1 MEQGS
6 CHLLKQCL
14 MQPCQDGRL
23 WQGMAT
29 AGQSSDAGQGWEP
42 VAVPPCT
49 IPVVPLRG
57 MSGAWQRLLCFC
69 AENSLSSRALCPLA
83 IAPLNLP
90 PLCSLPGPFH
100 QFIFPAIA
108 ASLLQKR

>member
-57 MSGAWQRLLCFC
+57 MSGVPTAGTAVFLCRKL
-69 AENSLSSRALCPLA
+69 SL
-83 IAPLNLP
+83 
-90 PLCSLPGPFH
+90 
-100 QFIFPAIA
+100 
-108 ASLLQKR
+108 